1 MALMT
6 QKAYADRKGVTPQ
19 YVNKLVSQGKIRLVG
34 RKVDPKQADAA
45 ILAFRRAGRVLQ
57 PKRTA
62 NAKKKAAKKKAA
74 KVPSRR
80 MRAALDGAAPEL
92 VDPNEFRTPT
102 GAITASRAVKEYYQA
117 LREKTL
123 HEKDTAKLLPAAE
136 VLEAERKKNA
146 TLRMLLA
153 SLPRTLAHVLAMTVE
168 PAECEAI
175 LSRALD
181 QVREEFAAD
190 PLGLKAEAAPPMEAP
205 PVEVPVPAAA
215 PVAEGASA

>member
-34 RKVDPKQADAA
+34 RKVDPKQADAVIKA
-45 ILAFRRAGRVLQ
+45 YRRSGRVI
-57 PKRTA
+57 PAKR
-62 NAKKKAAKKKAA
+62 AKKKSVAKKTA
-74 KVPSRR
+74 KPAKQP
-80 MRAALDGAAPEL
+80 RAERAMGAPEPSL
-92 VDPNEFRTPT
+92 PGTQRGDATSSL
-102 GAITASRAVKEYYQA
+102 TANRATKEYYEAQQA
-117 LREKTL
+117 RLDYEKSVG
-123 HEKDTAKLLPAAE
+123 KSLPAAE

-190 PLGLKAEAAPPMEAP
+190 PLGLRAEAPPPMEAP
-205 PVEVPVPAAA
+205 AVEIPVPA
-215 PVAEGASA
+215 PPTAEGASA